1 MRRRWPRSAV
11 ATWDATN
18 RADPHLTVNMYNF
31 TGSYYKT
38 KLVHLN
44 RPINDPQ
51 SPHFQNFTEYIFH
64 QKMTNGIQRQQRC
77 DSRCCQISVT
87 LLIIIAIFTNTK

>member
-1 MRRRWPRSAV
+1 
-11 ATWDATN
+11 
-18 RADPHLTVNMYNF
+18 MYNF

-64 QKMTNGIQRQQRC
+64 QKMTNGIQRQQRSFVEKQNKNLPQVLPNLSDTVNHYC
-77 DSRCCQISVT
+77 DIYQYEIGMFEDYST
-87 LLIIIAIFTNTK
+87 P